1 MMSLQLIEAYIPNK
15 HFESVDENLRDHP
28 HTSYWVSSESKERML
43 VRILV
48 DSDEVED
55 ILNYLESVANVAEGF
70 ETLLIPVR
78 TYLSRATLN
87 EETEEKKQEE
97 EEGEG
102 EEEDQALL
110 MRASRHELITYVEK
124 NSLTTLNYTLLI
136 FLSAVVGS
144 MGFIKDS
151 EAVVI
156 GSMVI
161 APLIGPVIATAFAAI
176 LGDYHLLGR
185 AALTSLL
192 GVGIVIAIAIVVNFI
207 FDIGVDTNQYWA
219 RTEVTV
225 SDFLL
230 ALAAGGAGSIATLNR
245 KAGNLVGVMVA
256 VALLPPNIALGMS
269 IGKGLWAQAY
279 GSFLLVTVNIMC
291 ILLSA
296 VIVFSLTGI
305 RPVRWKEVQR
315 ANVSRSLSIVF
326 VLLIV
331 ASLIS
336 VIYFGQDIKFE

>member
-1 MMSLQLIEAYIPNK
+1 MSLQLIEAYIPNK
-15 HFESVDENLRDHP
+15 HFESVNGNLRELP

-48 DSDEVED
+48 DTDEVEEV
-55 ILNYLESVANVAEGF
+55 LNYLESVSNVVEGF
-70 ETLLIPVR
+70 ETMLIPVR
-78 TYLSRATLN
+78 TYLSRATIN
-87 EETEEKKQEE
+87 EEAEEEKEIEE
-97 EEGEG
+97 KEEK
-102 EEEDQALL
+102 AMLL
-110 MRASRHELITYVEK
+110 RASRHELISYVEK
-124 NSLTTLNYTLLI
+124 NSVTTLNYTLLI
-136 FLSAVVGS
+136 FLSAVVGT

-176 LGDYHLLGR
+176 LGDYKLLGK
-185 AALTSLL
+185 AALTSFI
-192 GVGIVIAIAIVVNFI
+192 GVGIVVCIAILFNMI
-207 FDIGVDTNQYWA
+207 FDIDISTKQYIT
-219 RTEVTV
+219 RTDVTIF
-225 SDFLL
+225 DFFL
-230 ALAAGGAGSIATLNR
+230 ALAAGAAGSIATLNR
-245 KAGNLVGVMVA
+245 KSGNLVGVMVA

-269 IGKGLWAQAY
+269 IGKGLWQEMY
-279 GSFLLVTVNIMC
+279 GSLLLVLVNIMC

-326 VLLIV
+326 VLMIV
-331 ASLIS
+331 VSLLA
-336 VIYFGQDIKFE
+336 VIFLGKGIGL

>member
-1 MMSLQLIEAYIPNK
+1 MSLQLIEAYIPNK
-15 HFESVDENLRDHP
+15 HFESVDEKLRDHP

-87 EETEEKKQEE
+87 EETEEKKKEV
-97 EEGEG
+97 EEGE

-110 MRASRHELITYVEK
+110 MRASRHELITFVEK

-176 LGDYHLLGR
+176 LGDYRLLGK

-192 GVGIVIAIAIVVNFI
+192 GVGIVIVIAIVFNFI

-269 IGKGLWAQAY
+269 IGKGLWEQAY

-336 VIYFGQDIKFE
+336 VIYFGQEIKFE

>member
-1 MMSLQLIEAYIPNK
+1 MSLQLIEAYIPNK
-15 HFESVDENLRDHP
+15 HFDSVDEKLKDHP

-48 DSDEVED
+48 DSDQVEG
-55 ILNYLESVANVAEGF
+55 ILDYLEEVSNVVDGF
-70 ETLLIPVR
+70 ETMLIPVR
-78 TYLSRATLN
+78 TYLSRDTLN
-87 EETEEKKQEE
+87 EDAEEKKEE
-97 EEGEG
+97 EESED
-102 EEEDQALL
+102 EDQAML

-136 FLSAVVGS
+136 FLSAVVGA

-161 APLIGPVIATAFAAI
+161 APLIGPVIATAFASI
-176 LGDYHLLGR
+176 LGDYRLLGK
-185 AALTSLL
+185 AALTSVL
-192 GVGIVIAIAIVVNFI
+192 GVGIVIVIAIIVNSI
-207 FDIGVDTNQYWA
+207 FDIDVNTDQYWA

-269 IGKGLWAQAY
+269 IAKGLWGQAY

-315 ANVSRSLSIVF
+315 ANVSRSLSIIF

>member
-1 MMSLQLIEAYIPNK
+1 MSLQLIESYIPNK
-15 HFESVDENLRDHP
+15 HFESVDEKLRDHP

-87 EETEEKKQEE
+87 EEAEEKKEE
-97 EEGEG
+97 EEKG
-102 EEEDQALL
+102 EEGDDQALL

-136 FLSAVVGS
+136 FLSAVVGA

-176 LGDYHLLGR
+176 LGDYRLLGK

-192 GVGIVIAIAIVVNFI
+192 GVGIVVVIAIVVNFI
-207 FDIGVDTNQYWA
+207 FDIGVDTDQYWA
-219 RTEVTV
+219 RTEVTA

-269 IGKGLWAQAY
+269 IGKGLWGQAY

-305 RPVRWKEVQR
+305 RPVRWREVQR

>member
-1 MMSLQLIEAYIPNK
+1 MMSLQLIESYIPNK
-15 HFESVDENLRDHP
+15 HFESVDEKLRDHP

-48 DSDEVED
+48 DSDEVEN

-87 EETEEKKQEE
+87 EEAEEKKKEVK
-97 EEGEG
+97 EGE

-110 MRASRHELITYVEK
+110 MRASRHELITFVEK

-176 LGDYHLLGR
+176 LGDYRLLGK
-185 AALTSLL
+185 AAFTSLL
-192 GVGIVIAIAIVVNFI
+192 GVGIVVVIAIVVNFI

-269 IGKGLWAQAY
+269 IGKGLWEQAY

-305 RPVRWKEVQR
+305 RPVRWREVQR

-326 VLLIV
+326 VLFIV

-336 VIYFGQDIKFE
+336 VIYFGQEIKFE

>member
-15 HFESVDENLRDHP
+15 HFESVDEKLRDHP

-87 EETEEKKQEE
+87 EETEEKKKEV
-97 EEGEG
+97 EEGE

-110 MRASRHELITYVEK
+110 MRASRHELITFVEK

-176 LGDYHLLGR
+176 LGDYRLLGK

-192 GVGIVIAIAIVVNFI
+192 GVGIVIVIAIVFNFI

-269 IGKGLWAQAY
+269 IGKGLWEQAY

-336 VIYFGQDIKFE
+336 VIYFGQEIKFE

>member
-1 MMSLQLIEAYIPNK
+1 MSLQLIEAYIPNK
-15 HFESVDENLRDHP
+15 HFESVDEKLREHP

-48 DSDEVED
+48 NTDEVEE
-55 ILNYLESVANVAEGF
+55 ILNYLESVSNVVDGF

-78 TYLSRATLN
+78 TYLSRSTLN
-87 EETEEKKQEE
+87 EETEEKDKSEQEE
-97 EEGEG
+97 EE
-102 EEEDQALL
+102 DDKTMLL
-110 MRASRHELITYVEK
+110 RASRHELLTYVEK

-136 FLSAVVGS
+136 FLSAVVGT

-151 EAVVI
+151 DAVVI

-176 LGDYHLLGR
+176 LGDYKLLGK

-192 GVGIVIAIAIVVNFI
+192 GVGIVIVIAII
-207 FDIGVDTNQYWA
+207 FNMFFNIDINTRQYVA
-219 RTEVTV
+219 RTEVTL
-225 SDFLL
+225 SDFFL

-269 IGKGLWAQAY
+269 IGKGLWPEAY

-305 RPVRWKEVQR
+305 RPVRWREVQR
-315 ANVSRSLSIVF
+315 ANVSRSLSIIF

-331 ASLIS
+331 ASLLS
-336 VIYFGQDIKFE
+336 VIFLGQDIKFE